1 MIFDG
6 DVNLSAVMSFVS
18 TTASFIMMPFYFYTV
33 GRIYTDDLR
42 ITVPFF
48 GLARSLV
55 MVVVPY
61 GLGILINHFIP
72 KVGETVAKMIKPMMI
87 GLMLFFLTF
96 GVFVN
101 WYLFQMIDLYTTLT
115 APLLPFLGF
124 IFGGIIARIFLSD
137 WKLVKTIGIEAGIQN
152 TGIAFM
158 IFMYS
163 FPQPYATQAMI
174 VPMVVAFLSTKPFWL
189 ILLIRNQVQKYQKR
203 KELKKSRVN
212 GEVNNSDE
220 KPELND
226 EKNHVAENMQHL

>member
-1 MIFDG
+1 M
-6 DVNLSAVMSFVS
+6 MSFVS
-18 TTASFIMMPFYFYTV
+18 TAASFFMLPFYFYTL
-33 GRIYTDDLR
+33 GRIYTTKLA
-42 ITVPFF
+42 IKVPFL
-48 GLARSLV
+48 GLTRTLAT
-55 MVVVPY
+55 VVVPY
-61 GLGILINHFIP
+61 AIGIVLNHFFP
-72 KVGETVAKMIKPMMI
+72 KVGQTVARLIKPMMI

-124 IFGGIIARIFLSD
+124 ILGGVIAKIFQLD

-163 FPQPYATQAMI
+163 FPQPYAAQAMI

-189 ILLIRNQVQKYQKR
+189 ILIIRNQVRKYQKR
-203 KELKKSRVN
+203 KELAKSRVN
-212 GEVNNSDE
+212 GEVTNNEEKSTWDE
-220 KPELND
+220 
-226 EKNHVAENMQHL
+226 EKNHATENMQHL